1 MEQNKKEVVFD
12 GKDLIFNVDGIE
24 IRNGKLPDSFSIKER
39 YEISAE
45 SLTKLV
51 VALGDGNTLAEFNE
65 ERRCYGVFKTERTIY
80 PLKDDYV
87 KKLAEE
93 VKSLQEEVRTER
105 ILEANKAYVRML
117 DEMSAILEKYCEEW
131 EDLGMRHTFMQ
142 RVPHECW
149 QGRFSR
155 HSQNPEQKPNYS

>member
-1 MEQNKKEVVFD
+1 MDAEFKNKKEVVFD

-24 IRNGKLPDSFSIKER
+24 IKNGKLPDSFSVKER

-93 VKSLQEEVRTER
+93 VKSLQEKVYAERRRASDEEYKRYLLENLIKEHNKRSWWGRAEKIELKTE
-105 ILEANKAYVRML
+105 E
-117 DEMSAILEKYCEEW
+117 
-131 EDLGMRHTFMQ
+131 
-142 RVPHECW
+142 
-149 QGRFSR
+149 
-155 HSQNPEQKPNYS
+155 

>member
-93 VKSLQEEVRTER
+93 VKSLQEKVYAECRRASDEEYKRYLLENLIKEHNKRSWWGRAEKIELKTE
-105 ILEANKAYVRML
+105 E
-117 DEMSAILEKYCEEW
+117 
-131 EDLGMRHTFMQ
+131 
-142 RVPHECW
+142 
-149 QGRFSR
+149 
-155 HSQNPEQKPNYS
+155 

>member
-24 IRNGKLPDSFSIKER
+24 IKNGKLPDSFEIKER

-45 SLTKLV
+45 SLSKLV
-51 VALGDGNTLAEFNE
+51 VALGDGNTLAEFDE
-65 ERRCYGVFKTERTIY
+65 ERGSYVVFKAERTIY

-93 VKSLQEEVRTER
+93 ITRLENKVNSLQDEVYAGRREAADERYKR
-105 ILEANKAYVRML
+105 ILLEGFIEEHNKRSWWGRA
-117 DEMSAILEKYCEEW
+117 EKIELKT
-131 EDLGMRHTFMQ
+131 ED
-142 RVPHECW
+142 
-149 QGRFSR
+149 
-155 HSQNPEQKPNYS
+155 

>member
-12 GKDLIFNVDGIE
+12 GKDLIFDVDGIE

-51 VALGDGNTLAEFNE
+51 VALGEGNALTEFNE
-65 ERRCYGVFKTERTIY
+65 VRGSYGVFKAERTIY

-93 VKSLQEEVRTER
+93 ITRLENKANSLQEKVYAERTN
-105 ILEANKAYVRML
+105 AHGG
-117 DEMSAILEKYCEEW
+117 D
-131 EDLGMRHTFMQ
+131 G
-142 RVPHECW
+142 
-149 QGRFSR
+149 
-155 HSQNPEQKPNYS
+155 QKRLN